1 MSKKGFTKERLYH
14 QTESRTKKRL
24 KVSMTQ
30 KVQRLAVNEYE
41 QDVNEHLEQLI
52 RLK

>member
-1 MSKKGFTKERLYH
+1 MSKKGFIKERLYH

-24 KVSMTQ
+24 KVSVNQ
-30 KVQRLAVNEYE
+30 KINRLTISEFE
-41 QDVNEHLEQLI
+41 QDVNEHLDQLI